1 MELNMVSNC
10 LRFGFVLHKVK
21 LTGLLSHFV
30 QVLLR
35 HSHV

>member
-1 MELNMVSNC
+1 MDLNMVSDLVC
-10 LRFGFVLHKVK
+10 GAYSKVNG
-21 LTGLLSHFV
+21 TMSHFV